1 MASYFFISLFA
12 VSFSAT
18 AAENPFEKNYESQSP
33 KGFRSFSDNP
43 QPKVMRGWEKETDN
57 IKMLE
62 DGYDLMGV
70 SGFVGPNV
78 PPSLALD
85 HAQKIN
91 ADFVLIYDRQVNE
104 NTRAT
109 QIQKA
114 REKARAA
121 NRIKNKGEITEITIT
136 EEDLVDDNAKYDF
149 FLTYWVKL
157 PKPSFGTHFIKLK
170 SDEQDTRGVRVI
182 AVIKESAAATAG
194 IKKNDNILS
203 INNVEV
209 NSPDDLIN
217 IIRENKGKSI
227 DVVYERGGES
237 SKVSVAL

>member
-1 MASYFFISLFA
+1 ML
-12 VSFSAT
+12 
-18 AAENPFEKNYESQSP
+18 
-33 KGFRSFSDNP
+33 FRS
-43 QPKVMRGWEKETDN
+43 
-57 IKMLE
+57 
-62 DGYDLMGV
+62 
-70 SGFVGPNV
+70 
-78 PPSLALD
+78 
-85 HAQKIN
+85 
-91 ADFVLIYDRQVNE
+91 
-104 NTRAT
+104 
-109 QIQKA
+109 
-114 REKARAA
+114 
-121 NRIKNKGEITEITIT
+121 
-136 EEDLVDDNAKYDF
+136 
-149 FLTYWVKL
+149 L